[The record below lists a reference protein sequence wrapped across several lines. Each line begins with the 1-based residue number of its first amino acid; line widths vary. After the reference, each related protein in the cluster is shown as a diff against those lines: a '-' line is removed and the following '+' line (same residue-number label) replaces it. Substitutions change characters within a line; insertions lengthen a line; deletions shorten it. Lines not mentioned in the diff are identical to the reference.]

1 MNHEFQRVDA
11 ALASSLIGRSLMFVE
26 NAFQAAWRTSA
37 SAAAVRSIGSA
48 WRSLPA
54 VVAVRTVAT
63 AVMIAALLQ
72 PLLIGVMPMAVVP
85 AIPWPA
91 FVMMA
96 LFAAVA
102 AWRADAIV
110 MAWPNSR
117 LARRV
122 RR

>member
-11 ALASSLIGRSLMFVE
+11 ALASSFIGRNLIFVE
-26 NAFQAAWRTSA
+26 NAFRAAWQTSA
-37 SAAAVRSIGSA
+37 SAGAVRSIATA

-54 VVAVRTVAT
+54 IVVVRTVAT
-63 AVMIAALLQ
+63 AVTIAALLQ
-72 PLLIGVMPMAVVP
+72 PLLISVMPMAVAP

-110 MAWPNSR
+110 MAWPNSH